1 MLVEEKCLKDL
12 KNVNDGMKKCK
23 TRGKNVS
30 HGTVLIFHMIDD
42 KDLTKSME
50 WILKLEDKY
59 NKC

>member
-12 KNVNDGMKKCK
+12 KNVNDGMNKCK
-23 TRGKNVS
+23 TRGKKVS